1 MNFFNRAVKNV
12 TRSKT
17 KSILLAITFFLIGNL
32 VIIGLGVS
40 YASENAKKL
49 TRMKM
54 KPAIQY
60 VMDYESFWRYT
71 RTLDDEEQNE
81 AYMNMPR
88 ATFST
93 FQKIVQDEHVESAN
107 ALYTAYAHAMD
118 FSPIPGEEQNDAG
131 ILYEEVE
138 DEAGVADYDIG
149 YTNEYYQDDICII
162 ANYFP
167 DMIEFYEGTYEI
179 SSGRFYTQA
188 EIDSGAA
195 VCLITEDL
203 AKANNFS
210 VGDHISVRYVES
222 WYMMEFG
229 DRIEEPDI
237 EYEIIGIYKNNK
249 VVGENDTW
257 RNNWAQYRLENQ
269 ILAPATSIASK
280 MLEVETMMF
289 DYYAEMWP
297 DDEYYTNP
305 AYRPSIDQYMNQ
317 MILLLDD
324 PLYVEDFIES
334 KADILDPY
342 TKLDANDTLFNTFA
356 KPLDTMSLFANIIVW
371 IVVIN
376 AIVIIT
382 LVTALTMKTREH
394 EIGILLSM
402 GVSKLKVVAQLFLE
416 LAIVAVLGFTLAIG
430 SGSLISRNV
439 GQMVLDYQVSSNDDD
454 DYYYYYYSDS
464 DSYFTN
470 ITQEDMLSE
479 YEVTVNPLIIA
490 EIYGLGLG
498 VVLVA
503 TLIPSF
509 MIMRFNPKKIL
520 TDTY

>member
-1 MNFFNRAVKNV
+1 
-12 TRSKT
+12 
-17 KSILLAITFFLIGNL
+17 
-32 VIIGLGVS
+32 
-40 YASENAKKL
+40 
-49 TRMKM
+49 
-54 KPAIQY
+54 
-60 VMDYESFWRYT
+60 
-71 RTLDDEEQNE
+71 
-81 AYMNMPR
+81 
-88 ATFST
+88 
-93 FQKIVQDEHVESAN
+93 
-107 ALYTAYAHAMD
+107 
-118 FSPIPGEEQNDAG
+118 
-131 ILYEEVE
+131 
-138 DEAGVADYDIG
+138 
-149 YTNEYYQDDICII
+149 
-162 ANYFP
+162 
-167 DMIEFYEGTYEI
+167 
-179 SSGRFYTQA
+179 
-188 EIDSGAA
+188 
-195 VCLITEDL
+195 
-203 AKANNFS
+203 
-210 VGDHISVRYVES
+210 
-222 WYMMEFG
+222 MMEFG